1 MKRMNAHDNEMKMD
15 DTDMAAMADGNMSG
29 MDMHSMSGMDMDE
42 MDMDGMPG
50 MDDPGMKYM
59 GNLKQKFWVSLGL
72 MLIVVALA
80 PLMGLSVNIGG
91 LHLPITFPGS
101 QWVLLIAATALFLY
115 GGLPFIRGGIAE
127 IRAHQPGM
135 MALIGLGITV
145 AYVYSVYAFVANN
158 LLTGHAHLMNFFW
171 ELSTLIVIMLLG
183 HWVEMN
189 AVMKAGDAT
198 ASLGQMLPDTVHMVH
213 DGQVMDMP
221 LADVQVGS
229 QLRVLAG
236 ESIPADGQIDDGSTS
251 INEALV
257 SGESAPVSKTVGD
270 QVTGGTV
277 NGDGTITMTVTAV
290 GDDGFIG
297 QIGHMVSDAQ
307 QQKSRAENIASRVA
321 GWLFYIALI
330 VGLLTVAVWSPINGF
345 GPALMM
351 GVTVLIIAC
360 PHALGLALP
369 LVIVRATGMSA
380 KRGLLVRNR
389 NAYEATSKAHYVM
402 FDKTGTLT
410 TGHFTVNAV
419 QPLVDDMT
427 ANELLADFAAL
438 EQSST
443 HPFATGVMSAAKAQD
458 VTVPAAT
465 DVQTI
470 QGAGLQGTVDGHKL
484 LIVNAKYLDEHD
496 VDYAHNQVQQLAAAG
511 NTVSLLVVDGQV
523 QGMIAAGDVA
533 RPEAASAIKGLKA
546 AGLVPVM
553 LTGDN
558 QQTADAVAQ
567 TLGIDDVHAELMPAD
582 KAQLIADY
590 QQRGGVLMVGDG
602 INDAPSLAGADV
614 GIAIGAGTD
623 VAIDAA
629 DVVLVSSKT
638 TDILNFV
645 RLAQATNRKLVQNIW
660 WAAGYNIIA
669 IPLAAGVL
677 APIGITM
684 PAALGAV
691 VMSLSAVIVAVNAMT
706 LHAPHLE

>member
-1 MKRMNAHDNEMKMD
+1 M
-15 DTDMAAMADGNMSG
+15 TDMNEHETMDMTG
-29 MDMHSMSGMDMDE
+29 MDMSSMNNMHGMHHNMA
-42 MDMDGMPG
+42 G

-59 GNLKQKFWVSLGL
+59 GNLKQKFWVSLVL
-72 MLIVVALA
+72 MVIVVLLA
-80 PLMGLSVNIGG
+80 PLMGMQLSVGG
-91 LHLPITFPGS
+91 LSLPITFPGS
-101 QWVLLIAATALFLY
+101 EWVLLIVATALFLY
-115 GGLPFIRGGIAE
+115 GGLPFVRGGIEE
-127 IRAHQPGM
+127 IKARKPGM
-135 MALIGLGITV
+135 MALIGLGISV
-145 AYVYSVYAFVANN
+145 AYLYSVYAFVANN
-158 LLTGHAHLMNFFW
+158 LIPGHAHVMNFFW
-171 ELSTLIVIMLLG
+171 ELATLIVIMLLG

-189 AVMKAGDAT
+189 AVMKAGNAT
-198 ASLGQMLPDTVHMVH
+198 DSLGQMLPDTVHMLH
-213 DGQVMDMP
+213 GDEVMDMP
-221 LADVQVGS
+221 LAHVQAGS
-229 QLRVLAG
+229 KLRVLAG
-236 ESIPADGQIDDGSTS
+236 ESIPADGQIDDGDTTV
-251 INEALV
+251 NEALV
-257 SGESAPVSKTVGD
+257 SGESAPVVKHAGD

-277 NGDGTITMTVTAV
+277 NGDGTITMTVSVV
-290 GDDGFIG
+290 GEDGFIG

-307 QQKSRAENIASRVA
+307 QQKSRAENVASRVA
-321 GWLFYIALI
+321 GWLFYIALV
-330 VGLLTVAVWSPINGF
+330 VGLLTVAVWTPINGF

-389 NAYEATSKAHYVM
+389 NAYEATSKARYIM

-419 QPLVDDMT
+419 QPLVDGVT
-427 ANELLADFAAL
+427 ADDLLADFAAL

-443 HPFATGVMSAAKAQD
+443 HPFATGVLAEAKQKRVD
-458 VTVPAAT
+458 VTPA
-465 DVQTI
+465 DNVQTI
-470 QGAGLQGTVDGHKL
+470 QGAGLSGELDGRQL
-484 LIVNAKYLDEHD
+484 MVVNAKYLVAHGIDFD
-496 VDYAHNQVQQLAAAG
+496 ATKVDQLAAAG
-511 NTVSLLVVDGQV
+511 NTVSLLVVDQQV
-523 QGMIAAGDVA
+523 QGLVAAGDVA
-533 RPEAASAIKGLKA
+533 RPEAAKAIAGLKQ
-546 AGLVPVM
+546 AGLTPVM

-558 QQTADAVAQ
+558 QQTAATVAAA
-567 TLGIDDVHAELMPAD
+567 LGIDDVHAELMPAD
-582 KAQLIADY
+582 KSRLISEY
-590 QQRGGVLMVGDG
+590 QRRGGVLMVGDG

-645 RLAQATNRKLVQNIW
+645 RLAKATNRKLVQNIW
-660 WAAGYNIIA
+660 WAAGYNIVA

-691 VMSLSAVIVAVNAMT
+691 VMSLSAIIVAINAMT
-706 LHAPHLE
+706 LRAPSVE